1 MEFPVV
7 PDNLVSLDDQLL
19 DLDDQHGSLEECAW
33 SQEDLCCLGEG
44 AIWVARCTEGDQKI
58 VGLCRCRED
67 FPMIV

>member
-1 MEFPVV
+1 MIELLGPVLAE
-7 PDNLVSLDDQLL
+7 PGQA
-19 DLDDQHGSLEECAW
+19 DQHGSLEECAW